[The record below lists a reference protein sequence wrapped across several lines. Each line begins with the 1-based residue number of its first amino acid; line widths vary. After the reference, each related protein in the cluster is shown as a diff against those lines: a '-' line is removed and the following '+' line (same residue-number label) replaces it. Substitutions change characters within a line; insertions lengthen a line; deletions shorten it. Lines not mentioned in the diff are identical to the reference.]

1 MKIPVNK
8 LLKLDTRKLP
18 EIVFSPIEKRGKK
31 KTINE
36 QNAYKSWESF
46 GKPGRD
52 PQNLYS
58 LLGNFANKKH
68 WNEPLAI
75 ARMREDWWKIVGKSA
90 SLNCYIDQIKDGI
103 LIVRTKSNVWYTQ
116 LSYCKPMLEK
126 KIFEYSKNINI
137 KEVKI
142 VGPSLQKTGKK
153 SINSRFNIK
162 NH

>member
-18 EIVFSPIEKRGKK
+18 EIVFSPIEKRGEK
-31 KTINE
+31 KTINK
-36 QNAYKSWESF
+36 QNAYKAWESF

-58 LLGNFANKKH
+58 LLGNFANQKH

-75 ARMREDWWKIVGKSA
+75 ARMREDWWKIVGRSA

-142 VGPSLQKTGKK
+142 VGPTSFDLSKK
-153 SINSRFNIK
+153 SNNNRFIIK

>member
-1 MKIPVNK
+1 M
-8 LLKLDTRKLP
+8 
-18 EIVFSPIEKRGKK
+18 
-31 KTINE
+31 
-36 QNAYKSWESF
+36 
-46 GKPGRD
+46 
-52 PQNLYS
+52 
-58 LLGNFANKKH
+58 LGNFANQKH

-75 ARMREDWWKIVGKSA
+75 ARMREDWWKIVGRSA

-142 VGPSLQKTGKK
+142 VGPTSFDLSKK
-153 SINSRFNIK
+153 SNNNRFIIK

>member
-18 EIVFSPIEKRGKK
+18 EIVFSPIEKRGEK

-36 QNAYKSWESF
+36 QNSYKAWESF

-142 VGPSLQKTGKK
+142 VGPTSFGLSKK
-153 SINSRFNIK
+153 SNNNRFIIK

>member
-8 LLKLDTRKLP
+8 ILKLDTRKLP
-18 EIVFSPIEKRGKK
+18 ELIFMPIKK
-31 KTINE
+31 KAIKKVVNE
-36 QNAYKSWESF
+36 QNAYKAWESF

-52 PQNLYS
+52 PQNIYS
-58 LLGNFANKKH
+58 LLGNYANQNN

-75 ARMREDWWKIVGKSA
+75 AKMREDWWKIVGKSA
-90 SLNCYIDQIKDGI
+90 SLNCYIDTIKDGI

-116 LSYCKPMLEK
+116 LTYCKPMLEK

-142 VGPSLQKTGKK
+142 VGPTSFGLSKK
-153 SINSRFNIK
+153 SNNNRFIIK

>member
-18 EIVFSPIEKRGKK
+18 EIVFSPIEKRGEK

-142 VGPSLQKTGKK
+142 VGPTSFGLSKK
-153 SINSRFNIK
+153 SNNNRFIIK

>member
-18 EIVFSPIEKRGKK
+18 EIVFSPIEKRGEK

-36 QNAYKSWESF
+36 QNAYKAWESF

-75 ARMREDWWKIVGKSA
+75 ARMREDWWKIVGRSA

-142 VGPSLQKTGKK
+142 VGPTSFGLSKK
-153 SINSRFNIK
+153 SNNNRFIIK